1 MKEIKGGR
9 GCEIGEALKASEA
22 LGGDTAS
29 GKCKAAGR
37 RIGNGWKEGARVW
50 SLLYMES

>member
-9 GCEIGEALKASEA
+9 GCKIGEALKASEA
-22 LGGDTAS
+22 ARHRGLGGDTAS

-37 RIGNGWKEGARVW
+37 RIGNG
-50 SLLYMES
+50 